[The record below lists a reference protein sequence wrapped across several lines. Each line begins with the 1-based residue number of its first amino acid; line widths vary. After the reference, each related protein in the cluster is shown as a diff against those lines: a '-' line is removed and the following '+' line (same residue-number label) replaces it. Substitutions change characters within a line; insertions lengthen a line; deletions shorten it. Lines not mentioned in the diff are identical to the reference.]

1 MSTATRQ
8 HRQVQLPELGEAG
21 QHALARST
29 VLIIGLGGLGCPAA
43 QYLAGAGV
51 GTLQV
56 LDRDVVELS
65 NLQRQTLFTEAD
77 IGQPKAE
84 VAARR
89 LEAMNGDIAIEALHT
104 RLSDTVLHTR
114 IEQADVVLDCTDN
127 FPSRFAINRACL
139 AARRPLV
146 SGAGIR
152 LGGQLG
158 VFRNDQPGA
167 ACYRCLFDESGAE
180 AERCEDAGVLG
191 PVVGVVGAMQALEAV
206 RLLAMD
212 AEPHSHWWHWD
223 AKTRASR
230 HHALHRDPQC
240 PEHRP
245 EQS

>member
-1 MSTATRQ
+1 MSPSSRQ

-21 QHALARST
+21 QHALEAST
-29 VLIIGLGGLGCPAA
+29 ALVIGLGGLGCPAA

-51 GTLQV
+51 GRLLV

-65 NLQRQTLFTEAD
+65 NLQRQTLYAEAD
-77 IGQPKAE
+77 IGQPKAQA
-84 VAARR
+84 AARR
-89 LEAMNGDIAIEALHT
+89 LQGMNTDIDVQTLHT
-104 RLSDTVLHTR
+104 RLSEDVLQTR
-114 IEQADVVLDCTDN
+114 IAQADVVLDCTDN

-152 LGGQLG
+152 LGGQVG
-158 VFRNDQPGA
+158 VFRNDQADA
-167 ACYRCLFDESGAE
+167 ACYRCLFDEAGDE

-191 PVVGVVGAMQALEAV
+191 PVVGVVGAMQALEAI
-206 RLLAMD
+206 RLLAMT

-230 HHALHRDPQC
+230 HHALQRDPQC
-240 PEHRP
+240 PEH
-245 EQS
+245 S